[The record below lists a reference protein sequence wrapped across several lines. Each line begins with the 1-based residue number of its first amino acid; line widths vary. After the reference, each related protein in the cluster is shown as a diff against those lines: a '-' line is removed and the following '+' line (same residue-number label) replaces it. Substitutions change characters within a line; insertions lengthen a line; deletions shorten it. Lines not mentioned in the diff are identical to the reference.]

1 MATGNPTT
9 TSQPA
14 KRHIDFA
21 NPLVLAAGALVSC
34 LLWGS
39 AIPFVRMGYQLLGI
53 DASDTGSQLIFAGV
67 RFLSAGAI
75 VVIAHAV
82 ATHSLCLPNARD
94 AWAAARIS
102 IFQTF
107 GQYLLY
113 YIGLAHSTGVS
124 GAISQGIDVF
134 TSLLISA
141 VIFRMERLTPHK
153 VVGSLIGFAG
163 ILLADAGSRT
173 AGGGGFT
180 LTGEGFVMLA
190 TVSSAFASVL
200 TRKYAQKS
208 DPMILCG
215 WQFVMGGLG
224 LLLCG
229 IALGGRFAVR
239 SLAGAAVLGWL
250 VVVSAV
256 AYAVWSILLRD
267 NDVSRVTV
275 YTFTL
280 PIFGVMLSL
289 LILGDEGSGFGLMTF
304 AALALVSL
312 GILMVERDSASH

>member
-1 MATGNPTT
+1 MASGNSPTASRAT
-9 TSQPA
+9 
-14 KRHIDFA
+14 RRRIDFA
-21 NPLVLAAGALVSC
+21 HPLVLAAGALTSC

-39 AIPFVRMGYQLLGI
+39 AIPCVRMGYQLLGI

-67 RFLSAGAI
+67 RFLMAGA
-75 VVIAHAV
+75 VVVMAHSF
-82 ATHSLCLPNARD
+82 ATRSLSLPNARD
-94 AWAAARIS
+94 TWAAARIS

-134 TSLLISA
+134 ASLLISA
-141 VIFRMERLTPHK
+141 VIFRMERLTPRK
-153 VVGSLIGFAG
+153 VAGSLIGFAG

-200 TRKYAQKS
+200 TRRYAQKS
-208 DPMILCG
+208 DPVVLCG
-215 WQFVMGGLG
+215 WQFMMGGLG
-224 LLLCG
+224 LLACG
-229 IALGGRFAVR
+229 SALGGRFVVR

-256 AYAVWSILLRD
+256 AYAIWSILLKD
-267 NDVSRVTV
+267 NDVSRVSI

-280 PIFGVMLSL
+280 PIFGVILSL
-289 LILGDEGSGFGLMTF
+289 LILGDEGGGFGLLTLV
-304 AALALVSL
+304 ALVLVSL
-312 GILMVERDSASH
+312 GILLVEREPVSR